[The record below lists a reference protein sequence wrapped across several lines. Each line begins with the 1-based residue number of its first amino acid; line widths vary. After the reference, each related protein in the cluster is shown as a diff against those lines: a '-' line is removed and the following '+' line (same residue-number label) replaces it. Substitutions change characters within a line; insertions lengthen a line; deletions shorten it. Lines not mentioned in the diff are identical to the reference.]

1 VRGIED
7 FIQSGSGVS
16 TREGAGTGV
25 VARRRG
31 RGRPPR
37 RPGAGT
43 APRLTLIRA
52 RVAFAAVS
60 SPNERRIKLT
70 LQYDGSGFFGWQVQ
84 PGARTIQGVLEEAV
98 SRLANRPTTVVGAGR
113 TDRGVHATGQVASV
127 LVPGKWTPDSL
138 RRALNAI
145 LPPDIRVS
153 AAEEVTLDFHARFDA
168 TARSYVY
175 RVGTTE
181 SALSP
186 FRRRWC
192 WPLARELDRPV
203 LDAAAGQIVGD
214 HSFRAFAKAGQE
226 ERGDRC
232 TVMRAEWRDW
242 GRIGVE
248 FHITANRFLHHM
260 VRYLVGTMVEMAL
273 GRRPLADMARML
285 AGEPGLET
293 SPPAPPEG
301 LFLTHVAYNETE
313 RQPEEAGNEDLP

>member
-1 VRGIED
+1 MRGIED

-203 LDAAAGQIVGD
+203 LDAAAEQIVGD

-242 GRIGVE
+242 SQFGVE
-248 FHITANRFLHHM
+248 LHITANRFLHHM

-273 GRRPLADMARML
+273 GRRPLADMARLL